1 MTMPFIPP
9 NQRAA
14 WQRLQSLANQ
24 PRPHLRDLLSLP
36 GRSHTHQ
43 CHAAGLTLDFSHQAV
58 DEPVMKALL
67 DLAEESQVSHQLAQ
81 MFSGQ
86 PINATEHRAVL
97 HVALRGA
104 DASNPPWGS
113 AIDTQVREGRRG
125 FLRFATQA
133 FQGELRGFTQ
143 EPITDVVN
151 LGIGGSDLGPRMA
164 CEALA
169 STCPIGAVNVHF
181 VSNVDAW
188 ALHRTLHKLDP
199 RRTLF
204 VAQSKT
210 FTTQETL
217 TLIASAK
224 RWLADAGCSVQAQ
237 AHHWSAVTA
246 APERAL
252 AAGMPADRLFT
263 FWDWVGGRYAI
274 WSAIGL
280 PLAMAIG
287 EAAFMQLLA
296 GGAAMDAHV
305 RQALPANNLPL
316 HLALLGIW
324 NRNFLK
330 MPTHH
335 LAPYP
340 SSLADFVRF
349 IQQMDMESN
358 GKRIHVDG
366 SDVAI
371 DTGPVV
377 WGGPGIDGQHAYFQ
391 LLHQGTQRMPIDFIG
406 VQHDA
411 TPLPLA
417 SEHHRIT
424 LLNLRA
430 QVQALAEGRTPEATR
445 AMLQAQ
451 GLDAEKLTP
460 HRSFPGNVPCNML
473 WLPQLD
479 PANLGALIAAYEHK
493 VFYQAA
499 IWGIHAYDQWGVEL
513 GKTLAQS
520 LDTVTSA

>member
-1 MTMPFIPP
+1 MTGVQTCALPISEHA
-9 NQRAA
+9 RAGA
-14 WQRLQSLANQ
+14 WLG
-24 PRPHLRDLLSLP
+24 HD
-36 GRSHTHQ
+36 G
-43 CHAAGLTLDFSHQAV
+43 QA
-58 DEPVMKALL
+58 
-67 DLAEESQVSHQLAQ
+67 
-81 MFSGQ
+81 
-86 PINATEHRAVL
+86 
-97 HVALRGA
+97 
-104 DASNPPWGS
+104 
-113 AIDTQVREGRRG
+113 
-125 FLRFATQA
+125 
-133 FQGELRGFTQ
+133 
-143 EPITDVVN
+143 ITDVVN
-151 LGIGGSDLGPRMA
+151 IGIGGSDLGPRMA
-164 CEALA
+164 CHALGSGAKA
-169 STCPIGAVNVHF
+169 SPLRVHF
-181 VSNVDAW
+181 VSNPDPQ
-188 ALHRTLHKLDP
+188 ALESVLTGLQPARTG
-199 RRTLF
+199 F
-204 VAQSKT
+204 IVQSKT

-224 RWLADAGCSVQAQ
+224 RWLADAGCSEQAQ
-237 AHHWSAVTA
+237 SPHWSAVTA

-252 AAGMPADRLFT
+252 AAGMPADRLFI

-287 EAAFMQLLA
+287 EAAFMRLLA

-305 RQALPANNLPL
+305 RQASVAHNLPL

-340 SSLADFVRF
+340 SAMADFVRF

-406 VQHDA
+406 AQHDA

-430 QVQALAEGRTPEATR
+430 QAQALATGRTPEATK

-451 GLDAEKLTP
+451 GLDAEHLTP
-460 HRSFPGNVPCNML
+460 HRSFPGNVPSNIL
-473 WLPQLD
+473 WLPKLD
-479 PANLGALIAAYEHK
+479 PDHLGALIAAYEHK

-520 LDTVTSA
+520 MDKGA